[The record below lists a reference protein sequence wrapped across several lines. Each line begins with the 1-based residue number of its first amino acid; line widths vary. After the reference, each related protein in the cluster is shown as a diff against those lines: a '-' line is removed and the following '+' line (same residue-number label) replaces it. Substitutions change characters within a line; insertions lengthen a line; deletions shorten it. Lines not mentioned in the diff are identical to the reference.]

1 MKCFWFEKINT
12 WQSLTFPPQIW
23 QYSNVLV
30 IMSQYCPL
38 THDPLSDMRWW
49 SYRWSYHWVVDDGTI
64 FKWSR
69 DLVTIWPPC
78 LVLVSLPS
86 VTEATCLLLDNLPLN
101 PHVRPPG
108 PTCDVC
114 CLGQSWEK
122 AKTRVPWLGLK
133 IKDHPKVNYYWS
145 PVIWSKI
152 WCLLLKNTI
161 VHKSSLLWHWMSISE
176 IVIK

>member
-30 IMSQYCPL
+30 IMSQYCQL

-86 VTEATCLLLDNLPLN
+86 VTEATCLLLDQLPLN
-101 PHVRPPG
+101 PHVRPSG

-122 AKTRVPWLGLK
+122 VKKGLVGWGSKSKTTL
-133 IKDHPKVNYYWS
+133 
-145 PVIWSKI
+145 
-152 WCLLLKNTI
+152 
-161 VHKSSLLWHWMSISE
+161 KSSTFGVPLSGPKCGVYYQNKEHYSS
-176 IVIK
+176 

>member
-86 VTEATCLLLDNLPLN
+86 VTEATCLLLDHPT
-101 PHVRPPG
+101 PP
-108 PTCDVC
+108 
-114 CLGQSWEK
+114 QSSC
-122 AKTRVPWLGLK
+122 P
-133 IKDHPKVNYYWS
+133 S
-145 PVIWSKI
+145 IWTNM
-152 WCLLLKNTI
+152 WCLLPWTELRKGEKGLVGWGSKSKTTLKTTI
-161 VHKSSLLWHWMSISE
+161 IGVPLSGPKCGVYYQNKEHYSS
-176 IVIK
+176 